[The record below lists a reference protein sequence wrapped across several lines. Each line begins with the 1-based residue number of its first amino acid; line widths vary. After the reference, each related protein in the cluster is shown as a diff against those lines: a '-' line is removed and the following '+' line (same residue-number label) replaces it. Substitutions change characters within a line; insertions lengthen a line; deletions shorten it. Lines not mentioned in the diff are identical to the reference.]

1 MHRDLKPENIL
12 LDEDFNVKLCDFGWA
27 QDFKKNQMRNSL
39 CGTCEY
45 MAPEVVF
52 QKNHNE
58 KIDIWC
64 LGVLLYEML
73 HGLPPYNADSLQRLK
88 SMFE

>member
-1 MHRDLKPENIL
+1 
-12 LDEDFNVKLCDFGWA
+12 
-27 QDFKKNQMRNSL
+27 
-39 CGTCEY
+39 